1 MDLSRRDTRRIL
13 PCLISNESSRTSSCL
28 VIGLI
33 AVIALLNPVYLG
45 SSSSHTP
52 TTIVQSGS
60 TSTAN
65 AILTTTLLNL
75 TQPNLNASRSFEMST
90 WSSNSTSAQTII
102 NSTDSQGETVSAV
115 WRLDQSGI
123 AQAQTIKYDFEFA
136 TNVLTAGS
144 SGPRIAASVV
154 LTSSTYNNWYAQNR
168 TPAYPNN
175 TKTIS
180 VVNIEGSYA
189 NGSSRRSLLLQ
200 AQQVTNAS
208 GGNSTTLFQ
217 QEFPGYAAGDGVFH
231 RYSIEVDLLSN
242 RTIWIV
248 DDTIIA
254 MFKLSFVPANMVLIA
269 SATDPRNLAVATLED
284 PVQTALL
291 PLVPITAITSSS
303 ITSTPVTFSI
313 SSGGLVQITNF
324 TIPLGQISS
333 LQDQIDRLNGQVGNL
348 TTQNAQLQ
356 AKNSQWFSQW
366 WFSIV
371 WGLLGAVVGGFFF
384 VTSVRLRTGRKDVPS
399 ESGRASSCP
408 QCGGQMPPEATFCG
422 VCGTTLRET
431 RSICPGCGEQMP
443 AASLYCGDCGTQIAV
458 GGPTSQNSSHTSAS
472 GSIDEN
478 RETWR

>member
-1 MDLSRRDTRRIL
+1 M
-13 PCLISNESSRTSSCL
+13 SNENSKTSSCL
-28 VIGLI
+28 LIGLI

-45 SSSSHTP
+45 LSPGHAP
-52 TTIVQSGS
+52 TVVVQSGS
-60 TSTAN
+60 TSTAD
-65 AILTTTLLNL
+65 AILTTMPLNL
-75 TQPNLNASRSFEMST
+75 TQPNLNASRSFQMSS
-90 WSSNSTSAQTII
+90 WSSNSTSARTII
-102 NSTDSQGETVSAV
+102 NSTDAQGETVSAV
-115 WRLDQSGI
+115 WRLDQSGV

-136 TNVLTAGS
+136 TSVPVPGP
-144 SGPRIAASVV
+144 SGPRITAS
-154 LTSSTYNNWYAQNR
+154 LGFTSSNYNNWYAQNR

-175 TKTIS
+175 TKTVS

-189 NGSSRRSLLLQ
+189 NGSPRRSLLLQ

-231 RYSIEVDLLSN
+231 HYSIEIDLQSN

-269 SATDPRNLAVATLED
+269 SANSPGNLAVATLKA

-291 PLVPITAITSSS
+291 PLVPITSAPFTDA
-303 ITSTPVTFSI
+303 PVKFSI
-313 SSGGLVQITNF
+313 SSGGLVRITNF
-324 TIPLGQISS
+324 TTPLGQISS

-348 TTQNAQLQ
+348 TIQNAQLQ
-356 AKNSQWFSQW
+356 AKNSQWFAQW

-371 WGLLGAVVGGFFF
+371 WGLLGAVVGGFVF
-384 VTSVRLRTGRKDVPS
+384 VSSARLRTGRKEVTS

-408 QCGGQMPPEATFCG
+408 SCGGQMPPEATFCG
-422 VCGTTLRET
+422 VCGTTLRAT

-443 AASLYCGDCGTQIAV
+443 ATSLYCGDCGTQIPV
-458 GGPTSQNSSHTSAS
+458 GVPTSQNSSHTSTS
-472 GSIDEN
+472 EGVDEN

>member
-1 MDLSRRDTRRIL
+1 MQLSRQDTCIL
-13 PCLISNESSRTSSCL
+13 FGPMSNVRSRTSSCL

-33 AVIALLNPVYLG
+33 AVIALFNPVLLG
-45 SSSSHTP
+45 SSLGHAP
-52 TTIVQSGS
+52 TVIVQSGS

-65 AILTTTLLNL
+65 AILTTTPLNL
-75 TQPNLNASRSFEMST
+75 TQPSLNASRSFKMSS

-102 NSTDSQGETVSAV
+102 NSTDAQGETVSLV
-115 WRLDQSGI
+115 WGLDQSRI

-136 TNVLTAGS
+136 TSFQTFGS
-144 SGPRIAASVV
+144 SRPKITASVG
-154 LTSSTYNNWYAQNR
+154 LTNSTYNNWYAQNR
-168 TPAYPNN
+168 TPVYPNN
-175 TKTIS
+175 TKTLSI
-180 VVNIEGSYA
+180 VNIEGSYA
-189 NGSSRRSLLLQ
+189 NGSSRKSLLLQ

-291 PLVPITAITSSS
+291 PLVPITASS

-408 QCGGQMPPEATFCG
+408 QCGGQ
-422 VCGTTLRET
+422 
-431 RSICPGCGEQMP
+431 
-443 AASLYCGDCGTQIAV
+443 IAG

>member
-52 TTIVQSGS
+52 TTI
-60 TSTAN
+60 
-65 AILTTTLLNL
+65 
-75 TQPNLNASRSFEMST
+75 
-90 WSSNSTSAQTII
+90 
-102 NSTDSQGETVSAV
+102 
-115 WRLDQSGI
+115 
-123 AQAQTIKYDFEFA
+123 
-136 TNVLTAGS
+136 VLTAGS

-291 PLVPITAITSSS
+291 PLVPV
-303 ITSTPVTFSI
+303 TSTP
-313 SSGGLVQITNF
+313 F
-324 TIPLGQISS
+324 T
-333 LQDQIDRLNGQVGNL
+333 
-348 TTQNAQLQ
+348 
-356 AKNSQWFSQW
+356 
-366 WFSIV
+366 
-371 WGLLGAVVGGFFF
+371 
-384 VTSVRLRTGRKDVPS
+384 
-399 ESGRASSCP
+399 
-408 QCGGQMPPEATFCG
+408 
-422 VCGTTLRET
+422 GT
-431 RSICPGCGEQMP
+431 
-443 AASLYCGDCGTQIAV
+443 
-458 GGPTSQNSSHTSAS
+458 
-472 GSIDEN
+472 
-478 RETWR
+478 

>member
-1 MDLSRRDTRRIL
+1 M
-13 PCLISNESSRTSSCL
+13 SSW
-28 VIGLI
+28 
-33 AVIALLNPVYLG
+33 N
-45 SSSSHTP
+45 
-52 TTIVQSGS
+52 
-60 TSTAN
+60 
-65 AILTTTLLNL
+65 
-75 TQPNLNASRSFEMST
+75 
-90 WSSNSTSAQTII
+90 SNSTSARTII

-115 WRLDQSGI
+115 WRLDQSSVEL
-123 AQAQTIKYDFEFA
+123 AQTIKYDFEFA
-136 TNVLTAGS
+136 TSVPVPGS
-144 SGPRIAASVV
+144 SGPRIIAS
-154 LTSSTYNNWYAQNR
+154 LGFTSSNYNNWYAQNR

-175 TKTIS
+175 TKTLSI
-180 VVNIEGSYA
+180 VNIEGSYA

-217 QEFPGYAAGDGVFH
+217 QEFPGYAAGDGAFH
-231 RYSIEVDLLSN
+231 HYSIEIDLQSN

-269 SATDPRNLAVATLED
+269 SATDPGDLGVATFED
-284 PVQTALL
+284 PIQTALL
-291 PLVPITAITSSS
+291 PLVPVTSITSSS
-303 ITSTPVTFSI
+303 SIATPVTFSI

-333 LQDQIDRLNGQVGNL
+333 LQSQIDRLNGQVGNL
-348 TTQNAQLQ
+348 TSQNAQLQ
-356 AKNSQWFSQW
+356 AKNSQWFAQW

-371 WGLLGAVVGGFFF
+371 WGLLGAVVGGFLF
-384 VTSVRLRTGRKDVPS
+384 VSTARMRTGRKDVTG

-422 VCGTTLRET
+422 ECGTTLRET

-443 AASLYCGDCGTQIAV
+443 AASLYCGDCGTQIPV
-458 GGPTSQNSSHTSAS
+458 GDPTSQNSSHTSAS